1 MAAGMGQVRKIAARA
16 PAMIKATAT
25 AEIFSVLGRAGAVL
39 ARVPGGA
46 CVIGVSFPCD
56 ASCGRDQAEQARG
69 GRWRQGRVSGRVVR
83 PAGTRGPTPPG
94 AAGS

>member
-16 PAMIKATAT
+16 PAMIRATAT
-25 AEIFSVLGRAGAVL
+25 AETFSVLGRAGAVL

-69 GRWRQGRVSGRVVR
+69 GGGGGAGERGGWSGQ
-83 PAGTRGPTPPG
+83 PETRGPTPPG